1 MIGQS
6 IGWGTQLGFRHRR
19 PQTRKSCQQV
29 PRPCPYVGCKYNL
42 YLDVNP
48 ATGTIKLNFPRLDPH
63 EMGES
68 CALDLA
74 GHGGLTLLEVGEVL
88 NLSRERIRQIQDE
101 AVRKLRDKILVPPQ
115 VRTRFEQEPN
125 AEVQA

>member
-1 MIGQS
+1 MIAP
-6 IGWGTQLGFRHRR
+6 TLDLGAGRGFER
-19 PQTRKSCQQV
+19 PRTRKSCGQV

-48 ATGTIKLNFPRLDPH
+48 ATGSVKLNFPQLEPH
-63 EMGES
+63 EMRES

-74 GHGGLTLLEVGEVL
+74 EQGGLNKKEVGKVL

-101 AVRKLRDKILVPPQ
+101 AVGKLRDKILELPPQ
-115 VRTRFEQEPN
+115 RTRFEQAPR
-125 AEVQA
+125 AEVA

>member
-1 MIGQS
+1 MIALT
-6 IGWGTQLGFRHRR
+6 IDLGTERGFGHRR
-19 PQTRKSCQQV
+19 PQTRKGCQQV

-48 ATGTIKLNFPRLDPH
+48 ATGTIKLNFPQLEPH
-63 EMGES
+63 EMRES

-74 GHGGLTLLEVGEVL
+74 EQGGLNKKEVGKVL

-101 AVRKLRDKILVPPQ
+101 AVGKLRDKILELPQ
-115 VRTRFEQEPN
+115 VRTPLEQAPS
-125 AEVQA
+125 AEVA